1 MGNQNN
7 QNQFREDEIVIMSHW
22 EKRKEEWVKS
32 VYPMIGGLHPLLL
45 PLFPMGHEEG
55 GVGEVRLSHDRR

>member
-22 EKRKEEWVKS
+22 DKRNDEWVKS
-32 VYPMIGGLHPLLL
+32 VYPKIGGRLRLAHDENDQLSINYID
-45 PLFPMGHEEG
+45 HQ
-55 GVGEVRLSHDRR
+55 VR